1 MWRRASLLLLAL
13 IVARAGAQAPT
24 ANADYHRRFVALANQ
39 PRLSDSAR
47 FKRLL
52 ALDWE
57 NTMVESPE
65 YATSVGYPGQN
76 RRWTDLSLTAIRRR
90 RRDAGDRLLV
100 LRAVDRD
107 RLHPA
112 DQLNY

>member
-13 IVARAGAQAPT
+13 VVSQAGAQAPA
-24 ANADYHRRFVALANQ
+24 ANTDYHRRFVTLANQ

-47 FKRLL
+47 FQRLL

-65 YATSVGYPGQN
+65 YATGVGYPGQN

-90 RRDAGDRLLV
+90 RRAAGDRLLV
-100 LRAVDRD
+100 LRALDRA
-107 RLHPA
+107 RLR
-112 DQLNY
+112 